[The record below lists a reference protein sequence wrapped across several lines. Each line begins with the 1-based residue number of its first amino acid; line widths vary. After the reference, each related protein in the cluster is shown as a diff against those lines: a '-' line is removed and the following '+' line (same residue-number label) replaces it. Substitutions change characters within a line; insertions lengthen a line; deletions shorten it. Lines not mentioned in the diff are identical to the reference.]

1 MNIFEC
7 NRLHILNK
15 ETISPTYGDQMT
27 TISDVAN
34 KAKVS
39 TATVS
44 RVLNNSDKVRPL
56 TRDRVNAVIQELNFV
71 PNVNALGLQRKKT
84 KTVGLIFPDASA
96 YYFAEIIQGINRHL
110 SQNEH
115 QILIS
120 SAHDEEE
127 EVKIINGFVRGGR
140 IDGLIMMMPS
150 ANGNNGLRIPSTY
163 KIPEVFISCDINAP
177 RATTILLD
185 NYNAA
190 REMIQHLSKLGHK
203 RIAFI
208 HGGEHNYDAR
218 ERYRGYVDG
227 RKIYQADEDVNL
239 EVMGNFTESSG
250 FQATLELMKRNPKP
264 TAIFAANDA
273 MAIGAIEAA
282 RALKLKV
289 PSDLAIV
296 GFDDISSAAYMDPA
310 LTTVHVPLRRL
321 GHLAAEAMLKNL
333 KTDSLERTTEK
344 IIIPL
349 QHIIRRSC
357 GSEQTAI

>member
-1 MNIFEC
+1 
-7 NRLHILNK
+7 
-15 ETISPTYGDQMT
+15 MT
-27 TISDVAN
+27 TVSDVA
-34 KAKVS
+34 KIAKVS

-44 RVLNNSDKVRPL
+44 RVLNNSDKVKPE
-56 TRDRVNAVIQELNFV
+56 TRNLVNEVIQQLNYI

-96 YYFAEIIQGINRHL
+96 YYFSEIIQGINRHL
-110 SQNEH
+110 SQNDH

-120 SAHDEEE
+120 SAHDEAEE
-127 EVKIINGFVRGGR
+127 IKIINGFVKGGR

-150 ANGNNGLRIPSTY
+150 ANGNNGFRIPLAY

-177 RATTILLD
+177 KATTILLD
-185 NYNAA
+185 NYNSAK
-190 REMIQHLSKLGHK
+190 EMMLHLSQLGHK

-208 HGGEHNYDAR
+208 HGGEKNYDAR
-218 ERYRGYVDG
+218 ERYRGYIDG
-227 RKIYQADEDVNL
+227 RRICHADEDVNL

-250 FQATLELMKRNPKP
+250 YQGTLELMKRKPVP

-333 KTDSLERTTEK
+333 KTDSTERTTEK

-357 GSEQTAI
+357 GSQQTIA

>member
-1 MNIFEC
+1 
-7 NRLHILNK
+7 
-15 ETISPTYGDQMT
+15 MT
-27 TISDVAN
+27 TINDVAK

-44 RVLNNSDKVRPL
+44 RVLNNSDKVRPA
-56 TRDRVNAVIQELNFV
+56 TRDRVSTIIKELNFV

-96 YYFAEIIQGINRHL
+96 YYFSEIMQGINRHL
-110 SQNEH
+110 FKNDH

-127 EVKIINGFVRGGR
+127 EIKTINGFVNSGR
-140 IDGLIMMMPS
+140 IDGLIIMMPS
-150 ANGNNGLRIPSTY
+150 ARDYKGLIDQLKNEIPV
-163 KIPEVFISCDINAP
+163 VFIACEIDAP
-177 RATTILLD
+177 YSTTILLD
-185 NYNAA
+185 NYNSAK
-190 REMIQHLSKLGHK
+190 EMVHHLSQLGRT

-218 ERYRGYVDG
+218 ERHRGYIDA
-227 RKIYQADEDVNL
+227 RSEYQLDESEEL
-239 EVMGNFTESSG
+239 EVMGNFTEASG
-250 FQATLELMKRNPKP
+250 FQATLALMKRSPAP

-282 RALKLKV
+282 RVLKLSV
-289 PSDLAIV
+289 PADLAIV
-296 GFDDISSAAYMDPA
+296 GFDDISLAAYLDPA

-321 GHLAAEAMLKNL
+321 GHLAGESLLKNMNMDP
-333 KTDSLERTTEK
+333 TERTTEK

-349 QHIIRRSC
+349 KPVIRRSC
-357 GSEQTAI
+357 GSEQESA

>member
-1 MNIFEC
+1 
-7 NRLHILNK
+7 
-15 ETISPTYGDQMT
+15 MT
-27 TISDVAN
+27 TISDVARE
-34 KAKVS
+34 AKVS

-44 RVLNNSDKVRPL
+44 RVLNKSDKVRSI
-56 TRDRVNAVIQELNFV
+56 TRDRVNAVIRKLNFI

-110 SQNEH
+110 SQNDH

-120 SAHDEEE
+120 SAHDEAEE
-127 EVKIINGFVRGGR
+127 IKIVNGFVKGGR

-150 ANGNNGLRIPSTY
+150 ANGNNGFKIPLAY
-163 KIPEVFISCDINAP
+163 EIPEVFISCEINAP

-190 REMIQHLSKLGHK
+190 REMVEHLSRLGHK

-227 RKIYQADEDVNL
+227 RRICQADEDVNL
-239 EVMGNFTESSG
+239 EVVGNFTESSG
-250 FQATLELMKRNPKP
+250 FQATLELMKCKPQP

-282 RALKLKV
+282 RALKLRV

-321 GHLAAEAMLKNL
+321 GRLAAEALLKNL
-333 KTDSLERTTEK
+333 NTDSAERTTEK

-349 QHIIRRSC
+349 QHVIRRSC
-357 GSEQTAI
+357 GSEQTVKSESF

>member
-1 MNIFEC
+1 
-7 NRLHILNK
+7 
-15 ETISPTYGDQMT
+15 MT
-27 TISDVAN
+27 TISDVAK

-44 RVLNNSDKVRPL
+44 RVLNNSDKVRPA
-56 TRDRVNAVIQELNFV
+56 TRDRVGEIIKELNFV

-84 KTVGLIFPDASA
+84 KTIGLIFPDASA

-110 SQNEH
+110 SQNDH

-127 EVKIINGFVRGGR
+127 EIKTINGFVKGGR

-150 ANGNNGLRIPSTY
+150 ASDYKGLMIPLINN
-163 KIPEVFISCDINAP
+163 KIPVVLIACEIDAP
-177 RATTILLD
+177 RATTLLLD
-185 NYNAA
+185 NYNSAK
-190 REMIQHLSKLGHK
+190 EMVHHLSDLGHK

-208 HGGEHNYDAR
+208 HGGKHNYDAK

-227 RKIYQADEDVNL
+227 RKEFQLEEREEL
-239 EVMGNFTESSG
+239 EVVGNFTEASG
-250 FQATLELMKRNPKP
+250 YQSTITLMQRNPRP

-282 RALKLKV
+282 RVLKLSV
-289 PSDLAIV
+289 PLDLAIV
-296 GFDDISSAAYMDPA
+296 GFDDISSAAYTDPG

-321 GHLAAEAMLKNL
+321 GHLAAESILKNL
-333 KTDSLERTTEK
+333 NMDPSERTTEK

-349 QHIIRRSC
+349 QQVIRKSC
-357 GSEQTAI
+357 GSKQESV

>member
-1 MNIFEC
+1 M
-7 NRLHILNK
+7 
-15 ETISPTYGDQMT
+15 SSTYGDQMT
-27 TISDVAN
+27 TIRDVA
-34 KAKVS
+34 KQAKVS

-44 RVLNNSDKVRPL
+44 RVLNNSEKVRSA
-56 TRDRVNAVIQELNFV
+56 TRDRVNEVIRELNFI
-71 PNVNALGLQRKKT
+71 PNAAAVGLQRKKT

-110 SQNEH
+110 SQNDH

-120 SAHDEEE
+120 SAHDEAEE
-127 EVKIINGFVRGGR
+127 IKIINGFVRGGR

-150 ANGNNGLRIPSTY
+150 ANGNNGFRIPLAY
-163 KIPEVFISCDINAP
+163 KIPEVFISCEINAP
-177 RATTILLD
+177 RSTTILLD

-190 REMIQHLSKLGHK
+190 KEMVEHLSKLGHK

-208 HGGEHNYDAR
+208 HGGEHNYDAH
-218 ERYRGYVDG
+218 ERYRGYMDG
-227 RKIYQADEDVNL
+227 MKACPADEELNL
-239 EVMGNFTESSG
+239 VVMGNFTESSG
-250 FQATLELMKRNPKP
+250 FQATLELMKRKPTP

-282 RALKLKV
+282 RALKLRV
-289 PSDLAIV
+289 PADLAIV

-333 KTDSLERTTEK
+333 KTNLADRTTEK

-357 GSEQTAI
+357 GSE